1 MSSVKT
7 RLLRYWTYF
16 RRGHNIYLVFLLS
29 FANFVA
35 IQYRLIIENVAFLK
49 DIFTHLS
56 IFAAVFVLVYVPAA
70 IIIGWLDYRRLAVPV
85 DMTITAKAS
94 PWVKDLATAL
104 IYIAEGRGEEAK
116 KVLEKWTKGL

>member
-1 MSSVKT
+1 MSKVKT

-29 FANFVA
+29 FANFIA
-35 IQYRLIIENVAFLK
+35 IQYKLIIENMAILK

-56 IFAAVFVLVYVPAA
+56 VFAAVFVLVYVPAA

-104 IYIAEGRGEEAK
+104 IYIAEGKGEEAK

>member
-1 MSSVKT
+1 MSKVKT

-29 FANFVA
+29 FANFIA
-35 IQYRLIIENVAFLK
+35 IQYRLIIENMAILK

-56 IFAAVFVLVYVPAA
+56 VFAAVFVLVYVPAA

>member
-1 MSSVKT
+1 M
-7 RLLRYWTYF
+7 LRYWTYF

-29 FANFVA
+29 FANFIA
-35 IQYRLIIENVAFLK
+35 IQYRLIIENMAILK

-56 IFAAVFVLVYVPAA
+56 VFAAVFVLVYVPAA

>member
-35 IQYRLIIENVAFLK
+35 IQYRLIIENMAFLK